1 MMGIVTETVWNS
13 LNWNSLNWHPVKKKK
28 IKQKKDSVFGNKGN
42 IFAFDSKGSSRPAA
56 GLKSSALMQV

>member
-1 MMGIVTETVWNS
+1 MMGIVTDCLEFFE
-13 LNWNSLNWHPVKKKK
+13 LEFFELAPCKKKK